1 LSVPARLLLGRNE
14 PIVTPYEILGIGP
27 KSKPA
32 EITAAYRVLAQI
44 FHPDRFSGAPAA
56 VQKEAERRMGE
67 VNDAYAFFRGSNN
80 SSGENSVARTRAAQ
94 AASATPWHEVVRH
107 RAQAEARAKEVRRVK
122 EESTRQGKAVSRPKT
137 GGAKLALA
145 GMGEA
150 LHTNKITCRECKS
163 IQWLPD
169 GWRER
174 LDETDFYCSIC
185 SRLILAR

>member
-1 LSVPARLLLGRNE
+1 M
-14 PIVTPYEILGIGP
+14 TPYEVLGIGP
-27 KSKPA
+27 KAKPA

-44 FHPDRFSGAPAA
+44 FHPDRFAGAPAA
-56 VQKEAERRMGE
+56 VQKEAARRMSE
-67 VNDAYAFFRGSNN
+67 VNEAYAFFRGSNN
-80 SSGENSVARTRAAQ
+80 SRGEHSVARERAAR
-94 AASATPWHEVVRH
+94 AAAATPWHEVVRQ
-107 RAQAEARAKEVRRVK
+107 RAQAEARAKEQRRAR
-122 EESTRQGKAVSRPKT
+122 EESTRQGKAISRPKT

-174 LDETDFYCSIC
+174 LDTTDYYCSIC

>member
-1 LSVPARLLLGRNE
+1 M
-14 PIVTPYEILGIGP
+14 TPYEILGVGP
-27 KSKPA
+27 KAKPA

-44 FHPDRFSGAPAA
+44 FHPDRFAGAPDA
-56 VQKEAERRMGE
+56 VQKEAARRMSE
-67 VNDAYAFFRGSNN
+67 VNEAYDFFRNGSKGE
-80 SSGENSVARTRAAQ
+80 SSIARERAAR
-94 AASATPWHEVVRH
+94 AAAGIPWQEQVRQ
-107 RAQAEARAKEVRRVK
+107 RVAAEARAKEMRRAR
-122 EESTRQGKAVSRPKT
+122 EQAAPNGQAVARPRSAGRKM
-137 GGAKLALA
+137 ALA

-174 LDETDFYCSIC
+174 LDDNDFYCSIC

>member
-1 LSVPARLLLGRNE
+1 M
-14 PIVTPYEILGIGP
+14 TPYEVLGIGP
-27 KSKPA
+27 KAKPA
-32 EITAAYRVLAQI
+32 EITSAYRVLAQI
-44 FHPDRFSGAPAA
+44 FHPDRFASAPVA
-56 VQKEAERRMGE
+56 VQKQAARRMSV
-67 VNDAYAFFRGSNN
+67 VNEAYAFLRGSNN
-80 SSGENSVARTRAAQ
+80 TSGENSVARTRAAQ
-94 AASATPWHEVVRH
+94 AAAATPWHEVVRQ
-107 RAQAEARAKEVRRVK
+107 RAQAEARAKEQRRAR

-174 LDETDFYCSIC
+174 LDVTDYYCSIC

>member
-1 LSVPARLLLGRNE
+1 M
-14 PIVTPYEILGIGP
+14 TPYEVLGISP
-27 KSKPA
+27 KAKPA

-44 FHPDRFSGAPAA
+44 FHPDRFAGAPAA

-67 VNDAYAFFRGSNN
+67 VNDAYSFFRNG
-80 SSGENSVARTRAAQ
+80 SSGENSVSRTRAAR
-94 AASATPWHEVVRH
+94 AAAATPWHEVVRG
-107 RAQAEARAKEVRRVK
+107 RAQAEARAKEMRRAR
-122 EESTRQGKAVSRPKT
+122 EERATQGKAVGRPKT

-169 GWRER
+169 GWRDG
-174 LDETDFYCSIC
+174 LDVTDFYCSIC

>member
-1 LSVPARLLLGRNE
+1 M
-14 PIVTPYEILGIGP
+14 TPYEVLGVGP
-27 KSKPA
+27 KAKPA
-32 EITAAYRVLAQI
+32 EITAAYRILAQI
-44 FHPDRFSGAPAA
+44 FHPDRFAGAPAP
-56 VQKEAERRMGE
+56 VQKEAERRMSE

-80 SSGENSVARTRAAQ
+80 SAGENSVARTRAAQ
-94 AASATPWHEVVRH
+94 AAAATPWHEVVRQ
-107 RAQAEARAKEVRRVK
+107 RAQAEARAKEVRRAK
-122 EESTRQGKAVSRPKT
+122 EERAMQGKAIARSKT

-169 GWRER
+169 GWRES
-174 LDETDFYCSIC
+174 LDVADFYCSIC

>member
-1 LSVPARLLLGRNE
+1 M
-14 PIVTPYEILGIGP
+14 TPYEVLGIGP
-27 KSKPA
+27 KAKPA

-44 FHPDRFSGAPAA
+44 FHPDRFAGAPAA
-56 VQKEAERRMGE
+56 VQKEAERRMSE

-94 AASATPWHEVVRH
+94 AAAQTPWHEVVRH
-107 RAQAEARAKEVRRVK
+107 RAQAARRAKE
-122 EESTRQGKAVSRPKT
+122 ESARQGKAISRPKT
-137 GGAKLALA
+137 GGPKLSLA

-169 GWRER
+169 GWRAR
-174 LDETDFYCSIC
+174 LDDVDFYCSIC
-185 SRLILAR
+185 SRLILDR

>member
-1 LSVPARLLLGRNE
+1 M
-14 PIVTPYEILGIGP
+14 TPYEVLGIGP
-27 KSKPA
+27 KAKPA

-44 FHPDRFSGAPAA
+44 FHPDRFAGAPAA
-56 VQKEAERRMGE
+56 VQKEAARRMSE
-67 VNDAYAFFRGSNN
+67 VNEAYAFFRGTNN
-80 SSGENSVARTRAAQ
+80 SSGEHSVARERAAR
-94 AASATPWHEVVRH
+94 AAAATPWTEVVRQ
-107 RAQAEARAKEVRRVK
+107 RAQAEARAKEQRRAR
-122 EESTRQGKAVSRPKT
+122 EEQTRQGKAIGRPKS
-137 GGAKLALA
+137 GGPKLALA

-174 LDETDFYCSIC
+174 LDVTDYYCSIC

>member
-1 LSVPARLLLGRNE
+1 M
-14 PIVTPYEILGIGP
+14 TPYEVLGIGP
-27 KSKPA
+27 KAKPA

-44 FHPDRFSGAPAA
+44 FHPDRFAGAPPA
-56 VQKEAERRMGE
+56 VQKEAERRMSE

-80 SSGENSVARTRAAQ
+80 SAGENSVARNRAAR
-94 AASATPWHEVVRH
+94 AAAATPWHEVVRA
-107 RAQAEARAKEVRRVK
+107 RAQAEAHAKEVRRAK
-122 EESTRQGKAVSRPKT
+122 EERALQGKAISRAKT

-169 GWRER
+169 GWRAS
-174 LDETDFYCSIC
+174 LDVTDFYCSIC